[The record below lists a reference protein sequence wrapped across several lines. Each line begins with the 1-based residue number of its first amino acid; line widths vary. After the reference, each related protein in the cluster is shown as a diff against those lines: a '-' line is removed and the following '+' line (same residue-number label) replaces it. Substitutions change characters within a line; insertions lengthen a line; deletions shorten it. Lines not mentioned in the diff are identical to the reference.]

1 MNDSFCP
8 TCGASWR
15 CEHAPDAAFG
25 GLRYVPPDGP
35 TARQIGIEAA
45 RLVGEQIGA
54 GLLTGEEIDPNM
66 VERAL
71 LMQQF
76 ASSIASLSTQPAAG
90 APSSTPRRAP
100 PAV

>member
-1 MNDSFCP
+1 MSDSFCP

-15 CEHAPDAAFG
+15 CEHTPDTTSRS
-25 GLRYVPPDGP
+25 LRYVPPDGP
-35 TARQIGIEAA
+35 TARQIGIETA

-54 GLLTGEEIDPNM
+54 GLLTGEEIGPNV

-76 ASSIASLSTQPAAG
+76 ASSIASLSDQPAAG
-90 APSSTPRRAP
+90 TPASAARRTP
-100 PAV
+100 PVV

>member
-8 TCGASWR
+8 ACGASWR
-15 CEHAPDAAFG
+15 CEHTPDTASR

-54 GLLTGEEIDPNM
+54 GLLTGEEIGPKV

-76 ASSIASLSTQPAAG
+76 ASSIASLSAQPAMKT
-90 APSSTPRRAP
+90 PLTPRRMRR
-100 PAV
+100 VV

>member
-15 CEHAPDAAFG
+15 CEHAPDATSHA
-25 GLRYVPPDGP
+25 LRYVPPDGP
-35 TARQIGIEAA
+35 TARQIGIGAT
-45 RLVGEQIGA
+45 RLIGEQIGTS
-54 GLLTGEEIDPNM
+54 LLTGEEIGPKV

-76 ASSIASLSTQPAAG
+76 ASSIASLSAQPAAG
-90 APSSTPRRAP
+90 TP
-100 PAV
+100 